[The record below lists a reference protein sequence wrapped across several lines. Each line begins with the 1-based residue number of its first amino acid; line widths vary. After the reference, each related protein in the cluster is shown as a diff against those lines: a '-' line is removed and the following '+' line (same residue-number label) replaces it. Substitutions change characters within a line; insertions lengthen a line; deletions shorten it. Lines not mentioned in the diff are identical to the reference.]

1 VSNNNT
7 DYNQETS
14 QLNPSP
20 NRVHGASKSWNWE
33 ETDPHRSGSSGD
45 LSKLFRNEPTKNP
58 GVLGINPPDPNATLM
73 AREVVQNSWDAAR
86 ELQRSKQERD
96 FPAPNFELDFSYHDL
111 IGEDRDRIVERL
123 DLKSLASRASDEDR
137 HSLGLRQTDCLTELS
152 SLEVLPAL
160 MIRESGTTGM
170 YGPWEGARSKMY
182 LALVSL
188 GYTAKED
195 DAGGSYGYG
204 KAGLIRGSSIRCVVA
219 YSCFQKRDDDS
230 ATRRLLGMTYWGQH
244 NHQGRDYTG
253 FARFADDASRPFTDE
268 AADQIADELG
278 IPLRDPEVAE
288 DLGTTFLL
296 IEPTVP
302 PKDLLSAV
310 ERWWWPAIN
319 DGDFFVSVTLP
330 NGEKKYPRPKTNPQ
344 LRPFIRAHE
353 IATSPQDNSPKEERK
368 IIFNKINRGDE
379 SYEAPGNLGLKADL
393 GGWSFAD
400 EGRSGAQDDEPI
412 EHKSLVA
419 LMRSP
424 NMVVE
429 YYEAGQSP
437 PYVRGAF
444 VAGKSVDRVL
454 RETEPKG
461 HDAWR
466 TTSDDGEI
474 GAHSAAVAKDI
485 LRRISDNVNRFRQ
498 TIKPPKPPPE
508 DIRLS
513 HFDSIIRR
521 VMTGGNIGSNPPVG
535 STRPVSIRLNQ
546 ELEPAG
552 DDEVKLVGSASFSLS
567 EHAEQDQADVNVSIR
582 YRYVEDDRVGSNC
595 EINVQP
601 ETGFEPEPE
610 SDSGYVGTLVRG
622 QDAVFGFES
631 APYPSTWTTR
641 LIVNADLVEDDPEE
655 PTNE

>member
-1 VSNNNT
+1 MSKENYDLNS
-7 DYNQETS
+7 ETV

-20 NRVHGASKSWNWE
+20 NKVSSASNSWNWE
-33 ETDPHRSGSSGD
+33 ETDPDRSGSSGD

-58 GVLGINPPDPNATLM
+58 GVLGVNPPDPNATLM
-73 AREVVQNSWDAAR
+73 AREVIQNSWDAAR
-86 ELQRSKQERD
+86 ELQRSREKQDRA
-96 FPAPNFELDFSYHDL
+96 APSFELGFSYHNL
-111 IGEDRDRIVERL
+111 KGQARTHIIERL
-123 DLKSLASRASDEDR
+123 DLESLASRASDEER
-137 HSLGLRQTDCLTELS
+137 HSLGLRMNDCLTKLS
-152 SLEVLPAL
+152 SSEILPVL
-160 MIRESGTTGM
+160 MICEKGTTGM

-204 KAGLIRGSSIRCVVA
+204 KAGLIRGSAIRCVVA
-219 YSCFQKRDDDS
+219 YSCFRERDDDS

-244 NHQGRDYTG
+244 IHQGNDYTG
-253 FARFADDASRPFTDE
+253 FARFADDSSKPFTDE
-268 AADQIADELG
+268 AADQIASELG
-278 IPLRDPEVAE
+278 IPLRDPDVPE

-296 IEPTVP
+296 IEPTVA

-319 DGDFFVSVTLP
+319 DEEFYVSVTLP
-330 NGEKKYPRPKTNPQ
+330 NGKKEYPRPRINPQ
-344 LRPFIRAHE
+344 LQPFIRAHE
-353 IATSPQDNSPKEERK
+353 IATSPQDNSPEEERK
-368 IIFNKINRGDE
+368 FSFNKISIGNE
-379 SYEAPGNLGLKADL
+379 SYESPGKLGLKADL
-393 GGWSFAD
+393 QGWSFAD
-400 EGRSGAQDDEPI
+400 EELSGAQDGDPT

-444 VAGKSVDRVL
+444 VAGKSVDKDL

-474 GAHSAAVAKDI
+474 GAHSADVAKTI

-498 TIKPPKPPPE
+498 SIKPPKPPPE

-513 HFDSIIRR
+513 HFDSVIRR
-521 VMTGGNIGSNPPVG
+521 VMTGGNLGPNPPVG
-535 STRPVSIRLNQ
+535 NTRPVSIRLNQ
-546 ELEPAG
+546 ELKSAG
-552 DDEVKLVGSASFSLS
+552 NDEVMLVGSARFSLS
-567 EHAEQDQADVNVSIR
+567 EHFKEDQAEVSVSIR
-582 YRYVEDDRVGSNC
+582 YRYVEDDRLGSNC
-595 EINVQP
+595 EINV
-601 ETGFEPEPE
+601 EPE
-610 SDSGYVGTLVRG
+610 SDFEPESDGDSKYKGTIVRD
-622 QDAVFGFES
+622 QNAVFEFET
-631 APYPSTWTTR
+631 APYPSTWTAR
-641 LIVNADLVEDDPEE
+641 LIVNADLVEHNVEVI
-655 PTNE
+655 NE